1 MLRFKFSVLNGEK
14 VQGSREKGSRFKVRS
29 LMRTRIR
36 WRGKETTMKAGSLEL
51 CND

>member
-36 WRGKETTMKAGSLEL
+36 WRGKGNNHEGWEFGIVR
-51 CND
+51 